1 MIIPGPSQP
10 KNIDSFLFP
19 LVSEMKLLGHQGIQ
33 AIDGDSQ
40 TNFTLRAS
48 IILVQGML
56 FANYLR
62 FPELIC
68 NLH

>member
-1 MIIPGPSQP
+1 MVPHNQKIF
-10 KNIDSFLFP
+10 DSFLCP
-19 LVSEMKLLGHQGIQ
+19 LVNEMKLLGHQGIQ

-40 TNFTLRAS
+40 TDFTLRAS

-62 FPELIC
+62 FPELI
-68 NLH
+68 L